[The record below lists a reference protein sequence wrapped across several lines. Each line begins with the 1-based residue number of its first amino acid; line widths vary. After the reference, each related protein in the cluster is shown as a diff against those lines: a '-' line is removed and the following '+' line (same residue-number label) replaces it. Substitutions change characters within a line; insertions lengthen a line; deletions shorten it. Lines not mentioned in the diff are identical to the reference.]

1 MAWWD
6 GMFGKG
12 TPNYYAS
19 AGNGLAASSIKGD
32 YGGAGT
38 YGYVKDAGGNY
49 TGMSQD
55 AYNAAKSAGVDNLY
69 TGDQMKDIASKTGAE
84 GGFGNIMGMGA
95 GVLSAGGSVLNALTG
110 MQALGLAKK
119 QFEYEKALGN
129 ANLYNS
135 ATQVNNAYN
144 QQAAVGNALAGS
156 SITDAQKQASLDAAT
171 AKHLKT
177 TI

>member
-1 MAWWD
+1 MSWWD
-6 GMFGKG
+6 SVFG
-12 TPNYYAS
+12 
-19 AGNGLAASSIKGD
+19 GNTNTGLAASGNGTGNFAQIPTGD
-32 YGGAGT
+32 GSFVG
-38 YGYVKDAGGNY
+38 VN
-49 TGMSQD
+49 QD
-55 AYNAAKSAGVDNLY
+55 AYNTWIKAG
-69 TGDQMKDIASKTGAE
+69 GTGAKAGE
-84 GGFGNIMGMGA
+84 ASNSTGSILGA
-95 GVLSAGGSVLNALTG
+95 GAGLLSAGGSIMNALTG

-156 SITDAQKQASLDAAT
+156 SITDSQKQASLDAAA

>member
-1 MAWWD
+1 MSWWD
-6 GMFGKG
+6 SVFGG
-12 TPNYYAS
+12 NTTEAPNDYVTRQVAAS
-19 AGNGLAASSIKGD
+19 ANTGDKGLAWTG
-32 YGGAGT
+32 
-38 YGYVKDAGGNY
+38 KDGILG
-49 TGMSQD
+49 
-55 AYNAAKSAGVDNLY
+55 
-69 TGDQMKDIASKTGAE
+69 I
-84 GGFGNIMGMGA
+84 GA

-156 SITDAQKQASLDAAT
+156 SITDAQKQASLDAAA